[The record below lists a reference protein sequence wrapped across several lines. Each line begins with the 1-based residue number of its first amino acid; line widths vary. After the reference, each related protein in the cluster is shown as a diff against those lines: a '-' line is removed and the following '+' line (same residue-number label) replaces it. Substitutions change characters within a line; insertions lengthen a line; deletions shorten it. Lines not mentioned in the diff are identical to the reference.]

1 MQHRYSGDIGDFSK
15 FALLRA
21 LAPGR
26 TAGLAWYLCDGAGE
40 KNNDGQHIAYL
51 EQPHRFRHLDP
62 ATFDGL
68 RTLVLARKRSVPH
81 LEAAKLVKGVRY
93 HGEVVPRS
101 REDRSR
107 WFAGLQSKLDAC
119 DLVMADPD
127 NGFEP
132 ATISPKCITW
142 DEIRALRR
150 RGRALLLYHH
160 QTRRAGGAKAEV
172 AHFSRLL
179 KSHGAKSVR
188 AIRFRPF
195 SSRFYFVVDHD
206 AALDARLERFA
217 KLWAG
222 EAELF

>member
-26 TAGLAWYLCDGAGE
+26 SPGLAWYLCDGAGE
-40 KNNDGQHIAYL
+40 KNNDGQHVAYL
-51 EQPHRFRHLDP
+51 EQPARFRHLDP
-62 ATFDGL
+62 VVFDGL
-68 RTLVLARKRSVPH
+68 KSLVAARKRSVPH
-81 LEAAKLVKGVRY
+81 LEAAQLVKGARY
-93 HGEVVPRS
+93 HSELVPRAQA
-101 REDRSR
+101 ERSR
-107 WFAGLQSKLDAC
+107 WFAGLQRDLDRC

-142 DEIRALRR
+142 GEVRALRR
-150 RGRALLLYHH
+150 RGRALVLYHH

-172 AHFSRLL
+172 AHFSKLL
-179 KSHGAKSVR
+179 KRHGAARVR

-195 SSRFYFVVDHD
+195 SSRFYFVIDHD
-206 AALDARLERFA
+206 DALDNRLKKFA
-217 KLWAG
+217 TLWG
-222 EAELF
+222 EEAVLF